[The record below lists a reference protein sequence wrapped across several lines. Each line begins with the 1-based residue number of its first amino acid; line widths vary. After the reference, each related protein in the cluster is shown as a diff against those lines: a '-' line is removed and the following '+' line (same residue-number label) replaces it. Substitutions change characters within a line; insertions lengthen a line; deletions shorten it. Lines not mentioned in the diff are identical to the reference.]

1 MLQDTE
7 KDSKMILLTLYVLF
21 ELGIK
26 RDMYFC
32 DGNNRSLHIK
42 LIICEIRVNVNL
54 FVSLSSPNG
63 PPMLSPITIITIIVD
78 YNLLYCQFILN
89 LMYVVMYYVFD

>member
-32 DGNNRSLHIK
+32 DGNNRSLHIN
-42 LIICEIRVNVNL
+42 IICEIRVNVNL

-63 PPMLSPITIITIIVD
+63 PFMLSPITIIAIIVG

>member
-32 DGNNRSLHIK
+32 DGNNRSLNINY
-42 LIICEIRVNVNL
+42 L
-54 FVSLSSPNG
+54 
-63 PPMLSPITIITIIVD
+63 
-78 YNLLYCQFILN
+78 
-89 LMYVVMYYVFD
+89 